1 MKELQL
7 LWPLIAK
14 QEVDFEGCAA
24 SAPSA
29 MMSNRTSGSL
39 SARAAATLASAANQ
53 CHLVFSGLDRTGVD
67 LRSLTVTAHFGVDSV
82 HKVTKV
88 AGPIQVRQNS
98 FRPCCCFL
106 IQYACCGKM
115 G

>member
-1 MKELQL
+1 MSL
-7 LWPLIAK
+7 

-24 SAPSA
+24 SATSA
-29 MMSNRTSGSL
+29 LMSGRSSGSL
-39 SARAAATLASAANQ
+39 SARAAASLASAANQ

-88 AGPIQVRQNS
+88 AGPIQASVSCVWRNS
-98 FRPCCCFL
+98 FVGL
-106 IQYACCGKM
+106 VTTE
-115 G
+115 